1 MVLIDNRIGGTLMI
15 GDESNENTTQ
25 LAVFK
30 DSVFYGE
37 TEARDC
43 SSENMCSVSAKDTY
57 QCVDKSG
64 LMLSY
69 FSKSGR

>member
-1 MVLIDNRIGGTLMI
+1 MVLIDNHIGGSIMI
-15 GDESNENTTQ
+15 GEESNENSTL

-43 SSENMCSVSAKDTY
+43 STENFCSVSAKDTY
-57 QCVDKSG
+57 
-64 LMLSY
+64 
-69 FSKSGR
+69 